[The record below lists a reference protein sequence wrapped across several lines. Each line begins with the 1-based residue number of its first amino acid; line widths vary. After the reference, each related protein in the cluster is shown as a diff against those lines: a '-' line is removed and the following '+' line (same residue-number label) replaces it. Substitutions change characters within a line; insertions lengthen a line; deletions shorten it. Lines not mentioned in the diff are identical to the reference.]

1 MPAGRRCGYAATT
14 MAFEISK
21 IHAAMQNNPSHR
33 SNYRIASAIFA
44 FCVVTTALL
53 CSPVQAEK
61 ADRNK
66 AMNAEADTLRYDDL
80 KQTSVFTGNVVIT
93 KGTITIRGA
102 QVDVRLDPEGY
113 QFGTA
118 VEKSPK
124 RAFFRQKRD
133 VERGATDEWIEGE
146 AETIVYDGKAD
157 TVTFSKNAILRR
169 YKGAA
174 VSDETQGNQ
183 IVYDN
188 TTDVFTVAGGPA
200 NATAI
205 NPTGRV
211 RTMISPKQA
220 SSAPTVAPATP
231 AAPVTPPT
239 KLRPAQS
246 LGGEPK

>member
-1 MPAGRRCGYAATT
+1 VALLLQMGRSRDYNGG
-14 MAFEISK
+14 SK
-21 IHAAMQNNPSHR
+21 IHAAMQKTSTFNL
-33 SNYRIASAIFA
+33 AS
-44 FCVVTTALL
+44 VTLTLCTAALML
-53 CSPVQAEK
+53 SGSAVWAEK

-93 KGTITIRGA
+93 KGTIIIRGA
-102 QVDVRLDPEGY
+102 QVDVRLDPEGF

-133 VERGATDEWIEGE
+133 VERGAIEEWIEGE

-169 YKGAA
+169 YKGAT

-188 TTDVFTVAGGPA
+188 TTDVFNVVGGLA
-200 NATAI
+200 NATAA

-220 SSAPTVAPATP
+220 NNAVVGATATAGSSPASPATP
-231 AAPVTPPT
+231 AA

>member
-1 MPAGRRCGYAATT
+1 MQKTSTSTLTPVILVLCTAAL
-14 MAFEISK
+14 ALSGS
-21 IHAAMQNNPSHR
+21 AAW
-33 SNYRIASAIFA
+33 
-44 FCVVTTALL
+44 
-53 CSPVQAEK
+53 AEK
-61 ADRNK
+61 ADRSK
-66 AMNAEADTLRYDDL
+66 PMNVEADTLRYDDL

-93 KGTITIRGA
+93 KGTIIIRGA
-102 QVDVRLDPEGY
+102 QVDVRLDPEGF

-133 VERGATDEWIEGE
+133 VERGAVEEWVEGE
-146 AETIVYDGKAD
+146 AETILYDGKAD

-169 YKGAA
+169 YKGAT

-188 TTDVFTVAGGPA
+188 TTDVFNVVGGPA
-200 NATAI
+200 NATAA

-220 SSAPTVAPATP
+220 LSSPTTPASPVATP
-231 AAPVTPPT
+231 PA
-239 KLRPAQS
+239 KLRPS
-246 LGGEPK
+246 TNIGGEPK

>member
-1 MPAGRRCGYAATT
+1 LLLQMRRSRDYNGG
-14 MAFEISK
+14 SK
-21 IHAAMQNNPSHR
+21 IHAAMQKTSTFTFA
-33 SNYRIASAIFA
+33 YAIFA
-44 FCVVTTALL
+44 LCAVSTVLL
-53 CSPVQAEK
+53 CSPAQAEK

-66 AMNAEADTLRYDDL
+66 PMNAEADTLRYDDL

-93 KGTITIRGA
+93 KGTIIIRGA

-133 VERGATDEWIEGE
+133 VERGAIDEWIEGE

-169 YKGAA
+169 YKGAT

-188 TTDVFTVAGGPA
+188 TTDVFNVVGGPA
-200 NATAI
+200 NATAA

-220 SSAPTVAPATP
+220 SSVPAATP
-231 AAPVTPPT
+231 AVPASSATPPT

-246 LGGEPK
+246 LGGDPK